1 MNLSNGKRILWV
13 GHRFPPRGDP
23 PCTDPMIISEIEA
36 RKGFGAAFWQEKS
49 PDEIL
54 IYPAAVPKD
63 CETDILEKAAKRLV
77 ELGVNV
83 NPKFLIEDEEEEVE
97 RPEEPPQLPSKTI
110 ISNSKKKELIEVVER
125 FGWDIDLDLS
135 AKDLKK
141 AIREKIDELSP

>member
-1 MNLSNGKRILWV
+1 
-13 GHRFPPRGDP
+13 
-23 PCTDPMIISEIEA
+23 
-36 RKGFGAAFWQEKS
+36 
-49 PDEIL
+49 
-54 IYPAAVPKD
+54 
-63 CETDILEKAAKRLV
+63 
-77 ELGVNV
+77 V